1 MFSPT
6 PSGSRVTPQRQ
17 GSFFDSGC
25 IIDETTVK
33 KKIHKMELEKT
44 DYMVGLS
51 PMIRDNVKPSRV
63 CALVK
68 RAIDGDPGDAE
79 NIEAI
84 MHTISTH
91 MSGGN
96 SCHFFAPEELFD
108 EPVMLMLK
116 QKEKRVLLFSLHEMG
131 RPEMQHVMEAFGFDG
146 ETLEPLYED

>member
-1 MFSPT
+1 MNT
-6 PSGSRVTPQRQ
+6 K
-17 GSFFDSGC
+17 D
-25 IIDETTVK
+25 
-33 KKIHKMELEKT
+33 M

-51 PMIRDNVKPSRV
+51 PAIRENVKPSRV
-63 CALVK
+63 CDLVK

-79 NIEAI
+79 NIESI

-116 QKEKRVLLFSLHEMG
+116 QKEKRVLLLSHREMG
-131 RPEMQHVMEAFGFDG
+131 QPKMQHVMEAFGFNG
-146 ETLEPLYED
+146 HTLEPLYDN